1 MANQNLEYAL
11 RNLADQSG
19 DIMILF
25 MFTAG
30 LLVILVII
38 WVGFKFNEENYQT
51 KSNIEKV
58 ENYLTKG
65 VIYNLPRDLG
75 NGFTEY
81 DIENMIIVQDD
92 VQQYNNRY
100 DLHLIRTSDEE
111 SEDDFLENPEDD
123 LEGGRRGIRYI
134 EESEDFH
141 EDHEDFSGDHFIPSA
156 ESYETIV

>member
-1 MANQNLEYAL
+1 MANQNLEHAL

-111 SEDDFLENPEDD
+111 SEDDFREDYEVD
-123 LEGGRRGIRYI
+123 LEGGPIRRLEDY
-134 EESEDFH
+134 EDFH
-141 EDHEDFSGDHFIPSA
+141 EEEFEEDHFIPSA

>member
-1 MANQNLEYAL
+1 MANQNLEHAL

-111 SEDDFLENPEDD
+111 SEDDFREDYEVD
-123 LEGGRRGIRYI
+123 LEGGPIRRLKDN
-134 EESEDFH
+134 EDFH
-141 EDHEDFSGDHFIPSA
+141 EFEEDHFIPSA

>member
-1 MANQNLEYAL
+1 MANQNLEHAL

-38 WVGFKFNEENYQT
+38 WVGFKYNEENYQT

-81 DIENMIIVQDD
+81 DIDNMIIVQDD

-111 SEDDFLENPEDD
+111 SEDQEDFEENYLEGD
-123 LEGGRRGIRYI
+123 LEDGQRRYI
-134 EESEDFH
+134 EESEDF
-141 EDHEDFSGDHFIPSA
+141 DEDFSHFIPSA

>member
-1 MANQNLEYAL
+1 MANQNLEHAL

-111 SEDDFLENPEDD
+111 SEDDFREDYEVD
-123 LEGGRRGIRYI
+123 LEGGPRRQLEGY
-134 EESEDFH
+134 EDFH
-141 EDHEDFSGDHFIPSA
+141 EDEFEEDHFIPSA

>member
-1 MANQNLEYAL
+1 MANQNLDHAL
-11 RNLADQSG
+11 RIRADQSG

-111 SEDDFLENPEDD
+111 SEDDFQEHFQDDHEVD
-123 LEGGRRGIRYI
+123 LEGGPRRQFEDY
-134 EESEDFH
+134 EDFH
-141 EDHEDFSGDHFIPSA
+141 ESEFEEDHFIPSA

>member
-1 MANQNLEYAL
+1 MANQNLEHAL

-111 SEDDFLENPEDD
+111 SEDNFGEVFEEDHEVD
-123 LEGGRRGIRYI
+123 LEGSRRRHLEVY
-134 EESEDFH
+134 EDFH
-141 EDHEDFSGDHFIPSA
+141 EDEFEEDHFIPSA

>member
-1 MANQNLEYAL
+1 MANQNLEHAL

-111 SEDDFLENPEDD
+111 SEDEFREDHEVD
-123 LEGGRRGIRYI
+123 LEGGPIRRLEDY
-134 EESEDFH
+134 EDFH
-141 EDHEDFSGDHFIPSA
+141 EDEFEEDHFIPSA

>member
-1 MANQNLEYAL
+1 MANQNLEHAL

-38 WVGFKFNEENYQT
+38 WVGFKYNEENYQT

-81 DIENMIIVQDD
+81 DIDNMIIVQDD

-111 SEDDFLENPEDD
+111 SEEQEDFEENYFEGYLED
-123 LEGGRRGIRYI
+123 GQRRYI
-134 EESEDFH
+134 EESEDF
-141 EDHEDFSGDHFIPSA
+141 DEDFSDFIPSA

>member
-1 MANQNLEYAL
+1 MANQNLEHAL

-111 SEDDFLENPEDD
+111 SEDDFREDYEVD
-123 LEGGRRGIRYI
+123 LEGGPIRRLEDY
-134 EESEDFH
+134 EDFH
-141 EDHEDFSGDHFIPSA
+141 QDEFEEDHFIPSA

>member
-1 MANQNLEYAL
+1 MANQNLEHAL

-111 SEDDFLENPEDD
+111 SEDNFREDFEEDHEVD
-123 LEGGRRGIRYI
+123 LEGGPIRRLEDY
-134 EESEDFH
+134 EDFH
-141 EDHEDFSGDHFIPSA
+141 EDEFEEDHFIPSA

>member
-1 MANQNLEYAL
+1 MANQNLEHAL

-111 SEDDFLENPEDD
+111 SEDDYQEHFPEDHEVD
-123 LEGGRRGIRYI
+123 LEGGPRKQFEDY
-134 EESEDFH
+134 EDFH
-141 EDHEDFSGDHFIPSA
+141 ESEFEEDHFIPSA

>member
-38 WVGFKFNEENYQT
+38 WVGFKFNEENYHT

-111 SEDDFLENPEDD
+111 IEDDFLENPEDD

>member
-1 MANQNLEYAL
+1 MANQNLEHAL

-111 SEDDFLENPEDD
+111 SEDNFGEDFEEDHEVD
-123 LEGGRRGIRYI
+123 LEGGPIRRLEDY
-134 EESEDFH
+134 EDFH
-141 EDHEDFSGDHFIPSA
+141 EDEFEEDHFIPSA

>member
-1 MANQNLEYAL
+1 MANQNLEHAL

-111 SEDDFLENPEDD
+111 SEDDFREDYEVD
-123 LEGGRRGIRYI
+123 LEGGPRRQLEDY
-134 EESEDFH
+134 EDFH
-141 EDHEDFSGDHFIPSA
+141 EDEFEEDHFIPSA

>member
-1 MANQNLEYAL
+1 MANQNLEHAL

-111 SEDDFLENPEDD
+111 SEDDFREDYEVD
-123 LEGGRRGIRYI
+123 LEGGPGRHLEHY
-134 EESEDFH
+134 EDFN
-141 EDHEDFSGDHFIPSA
+141 EDEFEEDHFIPSA